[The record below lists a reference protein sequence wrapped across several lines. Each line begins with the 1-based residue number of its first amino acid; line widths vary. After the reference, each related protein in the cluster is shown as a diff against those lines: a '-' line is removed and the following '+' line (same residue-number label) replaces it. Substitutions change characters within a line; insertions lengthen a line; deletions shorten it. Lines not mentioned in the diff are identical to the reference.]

1 MHGSFCFFGI
11 FEALRMTDKYFWNN
25 ARRLQCVFRR
35 IYRGLDRVFLSA
47 NLSIGNIKKA
57 VLFQSIHKEIFVTE
71 LIISQKADNCN
82 YFYSL
87 VLF

>member
-1 MHGSFCFFGI
+1 M
-11 FEALRMTDKYFWNN
+11 
-25 ARRLQCVFRR
+25 
-35 IYRGLDRVFLSA
+35 
-47 NLSIGNIKKA
+47 KKA